1 MQLPLELVYF
11 VSPLAPTIPEV
22 TVCQRDTLVL
32 LKLSS
37 PNSSA
42 VLDSSSLRY
51 GVKDGGSLYKEI
63 LLEVTKD
70 NVIVLDGLR
79 QKTAYVLQL
88 SVSNTAG
95 TSNFTEWI
103 EFNTTSK
110 GIYHDISTIKLYII
124 CLYICA

>member
-1 MQLPLELVYF
+1 M
-11 VSPLAPTIPEV
+11 
-22 TVCQRDTLVL
+22 
-32 LKLSS
+32 
-37 PNSSA
+37 
-42 VLDSSSLRY
+42 
-51 GVKDGGSLYKEI
+51 KDGGSLYEET

-79 QKTAYVLQL
+79 QKTAYVLQF

-110 GIYHDISTIKLYII
+110 GIYH
-124 CLYICA
+124 